1 MTKCKYL
8 AMLLLCSFSLILSC
22 KKDKMENDQMGVN
35 TNGARINE
43 SEMGNVIN
51 TFITQVIEQEDNT
64 EDFEYQ
70 DATIIMEG
78 CLNYLLCK
86 PDTIGKETAMD
97 TTYFLFDVAMQNGEY
112 MISADDMNTL
122 YSEVH
127 GSVANA
133 VNRVGFPANDAKW
146 REWCDLEIIRA
157 ELNLGTN
164 EDKGEIEIRV
174 VSKVTNVSF
183 IPDCFVHCGYGVND
197 WWGIYGLQ
205 VCGTNSCPPS
215 INWDCAKVVGARL
228 NGHNKICNVQT
239 VNGYYY
245 NIQLVTLYPTMLNPN
260 DLIPGDN
267 ILDFLMFEG
276 DVFVKDCYN
285 PTEMNYYHHAMKTQA
300 NTSPLKP
307 TGLSP
312 FNYGYVMVF
321 PLNGT
326 SDYSSRSI
334 VGYGKFNKYVAN

>member
-1 MTKCKYL
+1 
-8 AMLLLCSFSLILSC
+8 
-22 KKDKMENDQMGVN
+22 MENDQMGVN

-127 GSVANA
+127 VSVASA

-146 REWCDLEIIRA
+146 REWCDIEIIRA

-164 EDKGEIEIRV
+164 EDEGEIEIRV

-183 IPDCFVHCGYGVND
+183 IPDCYVHCGYGVND
-197 WWGIYGLQ
+197 WWSCFNFFIS
-205 VCGTNSCPPS
+205 CGTNSCPQTS
-215 INWDCAKVVGARL
+215 YWECARVVGARL
-228 NGHNKICNVQT
+228 NAHNKICNVQN
-239 VNGYYY
+239 VNGYYF
-245 NIQLVTLYPTMLNPN
+245 NIQSVYVPNTFLNPN
-260 DLIPGDN
+260 DPVPGDN
-267 ILDFLMFEG
+267 INDWMMFAG
-276 DVFVKDCYN
+276 LTNLYTCYA
-285 PTEMNYYHHAMKTQA
+285 PIEMDMYHSNLKWVANNY
-300 NTSPLKP
+300 SGKP
-307 TGLSP
+307 AGKAP
-312 FNYGYVMVF
+312 FSYDYKIVN

-326 SDYSSRSI
+326 YNSHAYI
-334 VGYGKFNKYVAN
+334 EYGKFNKYIAN